1 MKNRTKSFLK
11 ALRKYSQ
18 KQTVLFFLLIGL
30 IVVGFVLGRNES
42 VLTQLITSPLS
53 LIRQSKDTIS
63 AKELKKLLI
72 KKDFTF
78 INVHIPYEGE
88 IEKTD
93 TFVAYDQM
101 VAQSA
106 SLPKD
111 KTTPIILY
119 CKTGRMSGEAIV
131 TMQKMGYTNVRHLSG
146 GMDTWQ
152 KTGGKLLDLSLVEKE
167 VLPESGVELPV
178 AWGDIGPKLIAL
190 GVIDEAKFK
199 QAVKLTLEQE
209 EILTKG
215 SDKKIVIDATN
226 GQFIVDM
233 LWALGLAQKSIVYEE
248 GPMGPTSPEASRGK
262 QNYAD
267 WVGGFASTGGWSLAR
282 GEATGY
288 LNRYDL
294 IKLTPEQQK
303 KVGEIAQNVY
313 RPCCGNSTWF
323 PDCNHG
329 MAALAA
335 IELMVA
341 AGLDE
346 KTIYRNVL
354 ALNSYWFSDTYVT
367 IATLFARNGTAWKDM
382 DAKTILG
389 REYSSAQ
396 GAQAIAKKVGPL
408 PYKPQQQGGGCGA

>member
-1 MKNRTKSFLK
+1 MKKRKKTSRKHV
-11 ALRKYSQ
+11 ALF
-18 KQTVLFFLLIGL
+18 VLLTAFI
-30 IVVGFVLGRNES
+30 IIGFVLGKNEGLLRQ
-42 VLTQLITSPLS
+42 VIISPLS
-53 LIRQSKDTIS
+53 LLQRSTDTVS
-63 AKELKKLLI
+63 AKELKKLLE
-72 KKDFTF
+72 KKNFSF
-78 INVHIPYEGE
+78 INVHTPYEGE

-93 TFVAYDQM
+93 TFIAYDQV

-111 KTTPIILY
+111 KSAPIILY
-119 CKTGRMSGEAIV
+119 CKSGRMSTEALLTV
-131 TMQKMGYTNVRHLSG
+131 RKLGYTNVRHLTG
-146 GMDTWQ
+146 GMDAWQ

-167 VLPESGVELPV
+167 VLPESGVELPIS
-178 AWGDIGPKLIAL
+178 WGDIGPKLIAL

-199 QAVKLTLEQE
+199 KAVKLTTEQE

-248 GPMGPTSPEASRGK
+248 GPMGKEYKDKAG
-262 QNYAD
+262 N
-267 WVGGFASTGGWSLAR
+267 FASTGGWSLAR
-282 GEATGY
+282 GAAMQY

-294 IKLTPEQQK
+294 IPLTPEQQK

-341 AGLDE
+341 AGIDE
-346 KTIYRNVL
+346 NAIYRNVL
-354 ALNSYWFSDTYVT
+354 ALNSYWFSNTYVT
-367 IATLFARNGTAWKDM
+367 IATLFARDGIAWKDV
-382 DAKTILG
+382 DAKRVLG
-389 REYSSAQ
+389 KDYSSAQ
-396 GAQAIAKKVGPL
+396 GAAAIAKKVGPL
-408 PYKPQQQGGGCGA
+408 PYKPEQQGGGCGA